1 MQVGT
6 TLPQVVLHGHR
17 GTGARSQWQGLALQ
31 LDLQFQVPVYL
42 LHLGTPK
49 ASVLGAVTSCP
60 DAGRFYLPGLPRYLG
75 TQLPRQSR
83 PASLLLLIPG
93 HHRSLNGRRRADR
106 QTDSLNR
113 PLLHT
118 CPPLSQLP
126 LPSSP
131 PPPPESRLSLPL
143 SSALTGEFC
152 FLCFYL
158 CFCNPHSCP
167 RPRPRPRPHTYR
179 PTLTPIQLVRR
190 KPSFTDRTSEITLR
204 YYRRGLVDRFFL
216 DGPTVTFRI
225 ASQLQSVSSTAA
237 IPNSCRAL
245 DPYPPASTSP
255 SFLAPRRSL
264 NCPRRRRPPSQPP
277 SPLPVMPATAPRP
290 Q

>member
-6 TLPQVVLHGHR
+6 TLPQVVFM
-17 GTGARSQWQGLALQ
+17 GTGALGQGANGMAWALQ
-31 LDLQFQVPVYL
+31 LDLQFQVPVYM

-49 ASVLGAVTSCP
+49 ASALGLSRLVQTP
-60 DAGRFYLPGLPRYLG
+60 DGFTCQDYLG
-75 TQLPRQSR
+75 TCVP
-83 PASLLLLIPG
+83 LLLCLLVVTQYQATTARWTAG
-93 HHRSLNGRRRADR
+93 GQSDN

-113 PLLHT
+113 LLLHT

-126 LPSSP
+126 LPPFP
-131 PPPPESRLSLPL
+131 PPPPESLSVVAVVV
-143 SSALTGEFC
+143 SIDRGVFVFCAFTYASA
-152 FLCFYL
+152 
-158 CFCNPHSCP
+158 NPHP

-204 YYRRGLVDRFFL
+204 YHRRGLVDRFFL

-225 ASQLQSVSSTAA
+225 ASQLQSVSSTAT
-237 IPNSCRAL
+237 IPNSCRPL
-245 DPYPPASTSP
+245 DPYPPASTQV
-255 SFLAPRRSL
+255 PRSWRQDPSL

-277 SPLPVMPATAPRP
+277 LPSW
-290 Q
+290 